1 MGEAPH
7 ATAARFNSATGACEP
22 RRGARAGIPV
32 ATGVVNPRESF
43 TLTAE
48 SGAVVAPLIRDASGM
63 GCAVDYA
70 DLFTWTV
77 RPGCARK
84 DLGSIPPDV
93 TCALRTD
100 AGSLRNARCVSS
112 RASTANAHSGDCTLR
127 VPCEPQQI
135 YATDSALLGRM
146 RNTLAGSVS
155 APGSR
160 REPTAL

>member
-1 MGEAPH
+1 
-7 ATAARFNSATGACEP
+7 
-22 RRGARAGIPV
+22 
-32 ATGVVNPRESF
+32 
-43 TLTAE
+43 
-48 SGAVVAPLIRDASGM
+48 M

-146 RNTLAGSVS
+146 RNYAGGFCLRTGLETGTNRFMRF
-155 APGSR
+155 APLSR
-160 REPTAL
+160 GTQGDALPSSSDAPISDTASD